1 MEDNV
6 LEAESPCRASKK
18 NHHDHGQSA
27 VEMAALAP
35 LVLAVLLFLIQGIG
49 IMVAA
54 SQVRDAARDGA
65 RAAERGDS
73 VTKAVHSSLPE
84 WIERD
89 SITAC
94 GRGCVKVS
102 TKVPIVVAVF
112 VEFTRLSR
120 SDEATFRPRSGVSW
134 L

>member
-84 WIERD
+84 WID

-102 TKVPIVVAVF
+102 TKVPIGVAGF
-112 VEFTRLSR
+112 FEFTRFSM

>member
-1 MEDNV
+1 
-6 LEAESPCRASKK
+6 
-18 NHHDHGQSA
+18 
-27 VEMAALAP
+27 
-35 LVLAVLLFLIQGIG
+35 
-49 IMVAA
+49 MVAA

-84 WIERD
+84 WIEID

-102 TKVPIVVAVF
+102 TKVPIGVAGF
-112 VEFTRLSR
+112 LEFTRFSM
-120 SDEATFRPRSGVSW
+120 SDEATFRPRTGEIW
-134 L
+134 R

>member
-27 VEMAALAP
+27 LEMAALAP

-84 WIERD
+84 WIEID

-102 TKVPIVVAVF
+102 TKVPIGVAGF
-112 VEFTRLSR
+112 FEFTRFSM